1 MNFLSSQEKDVPP
14 QKIEQS
20 QNATEKIPVEQNI
33 VAENKDNSSKI
44 EEIPESLQNIPP
56 ENLLKEAKFFSE
68 ISKEYWDKQNYEGAK
83 ELLDKAYAYLL
94 AIKKQEDKDFNK
106 EIDELR
112 LTISKRIQE
121 LHAVQQKKVTGIRSE
136 IPLIK
141 NEIVERELRSFQ
153 GSERDFFLK
162 SYQRSRKYMFD
173 IEKSFREE
181 GLPEELAWL
190 PLIESGF
197 NTKALSPARA
207 LGLWQFIPSTG
218 ARFGLSRD
226 KWVDER
232 MDPEK
237 STKAAIAYLKGLHN
251 IFGDWTTALAAYNC
265 GEGLVLR
272 TIRDQKINYLDNFW
286 DLYQRLPEQTAR
298 YVPRFLAVIH
308 ILKNPEKYGFNFDEF
323 EGCAVVETEKVVVD
337 RSIHLRSLAD
347 KLKIPYQELAE
358 LNPELKLQITPDKPY
373 ELRVPASEAEE
384 CKLCLSQIG
393 SSLDYVERLSHI
405 DIEDSKGNKKNKKGD
420 KSISVSNKTESKTSN
435 PKKDINAAHPDP
447 KKVSINTPVSNKAS
461 NITPETK
468 KVLDTPSKTS
478 KSQTHKVL
486 KGDTLYS
493 IAKKNNVTVEEIMR
507 HNKLK
512 SPKVLRDGMVL
523 QIP

>member
-1 MNFLSSQEKDVPP
+1 MVNIKLSYIFLLFFLFFINGCAEMQFFSSHDKELP
-14 QKIEQS
+14 QKQTERTQNVTERISSDQNNLLFSEQ
-20 QNATEKIPVEQNI
+20 
-33 VAENKDNSSKI
+33 NKDNTARL
-44 EEIPESLQNIPP
+44 EEIPESLQSIPP

-94 AIKKQEDKDFNK
+94 AIKKQEDKELNK
-106 EIDELR
+106 EIDDLR
-112 LTISKRIQE
+112 LAISKRIQE
-121 LHAVQQKKVTGIRSE
+121 LHAVQQKKATGIKSE

-153 GSERDFFLK
+153 GPEREFFLR
-162 SYQRSRKYMFD
+162 SYQRSRKYMHE
-173 IEKSFREE
+173 IESSFKEE

-237 STKAAIAYLKGLHN
+237 STKAAIAYLKALHN

-286 DLYQRLPEQTAR
+286 DLYHRLPEQTAR

-308 ILKNPEKYGFNFDEF
+308 ILKEPSTYGFNFEEIDSCE
-323 EGCAVVETEKVVVD
+323 VVETEKIIVD

-358 LNPELKLQITPDKPY
+358 LNPELRLDITPNKPY

-393 SSLDYVERLSHI
+393 SSLDYAERLSKI
-405 DIEDSKGNKKNKKGD
+405 DIEEAKGNKKVGKSE
-420 KSISVSNKTESKTSN
+420 KSISIANKSANISSNI
-435 PKKDINAAHPDP
+435 KKDIAIS
-447 KKVSINTPVSNKAS
+447 KKI
-461 NITPETK
+461 
-468 KVLDTPSKTS
+468 SKNR
-478 KSQTHKVL
+478 THIVQ

-507 HNKLK
+507 LNKIK
-512 SPKVLRDGMVL
+512 SPRALRDGMIL